1 MTTTTKRI
9 LAVFITNLGKY
20 NEGELIGEWVELPIT
35 DDELDAVFERIGINE
50 QYEEYFITDYESD
63 FGMTAGEYSSISA
76 LNEQAEQLANL
87 DEYELDI
94 VAALLSEGFTL
105 ADALDRY
112 EDVMVYYDC
121 NDMTDVAYA
130 YIEETGMLNGVQDNI
145 ARYFDYEAFGRDMSY
160 EGQFIFTDDGN
171 CIQVF

>member
-94 VAALLSEGFTL
+94 VAALLADGFTFF
-105 ADALDRY
+105 ATSTTPA
-112 EDVMVYYDC
+112 
-121 NDMTDVAYA
+121 
-130 YIEETGMLNGVQDNI
+130 G
-145 ARYFDYEAFGRDMSY
+145 
-160 EGQFIFTDDGN
+160 
-171 CIQVF
+171 

>member
-1 MTTTTKRI
+1 MTTTEKKI
-9 LAVFITNLGKY
+9 LAVYITNLGKY
-20 NEGELIGEWVELPIT
+20 NEGYLIGEWVELPVT
-35 DDELDAVFERIGINE
+35 DEELKKVFERIGINE

-63 FGMTAGEYSSISA
+63 FGLTAGEYSSINE
-76 LNEQAEQLANL
+76 LNEQAERLAEL

-94 VAALLSEGFTL
+94 VAALLSEGYEL
-105 ADALDRY
+105 ADSLDRY

-130 YIEETGMLNGVQDNI
+130 YIEETGMLNGVPESI